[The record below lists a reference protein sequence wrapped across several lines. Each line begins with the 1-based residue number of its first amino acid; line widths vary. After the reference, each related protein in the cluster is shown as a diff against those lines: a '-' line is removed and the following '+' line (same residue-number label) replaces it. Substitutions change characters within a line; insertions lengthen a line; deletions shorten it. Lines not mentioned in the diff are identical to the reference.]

1 MAIKIY
7 LSELLGNK
15 KMTQAELARKTGIR
29 PNTINEI
36 YWEMVDRISL
46 EHIEKI
52 CSVLNCVVLRAKC
65 KNVANRMQKIGFK
78 KRHFKRL
85 LNAK

>member
-36 YWEMVDRISL
+36 YWAMVDRISL

-52 CSVLNCVVLRAKC
+52 CSVLNCEVCDLIKIR
-65 KNVANRMQKIGFK
+65 NRK
-78 KRHFKRL
+78 
-85 LNAK
+85 

>member
-36 YWEMVDRISL
+36 YWEMVDGISL

-52 CSVLNCVVLRAKC
+52 CSVLNCEVCDLIKIR
-65 KNVANRMQKIGFK
+65 NRK
-78 KRHFKRL
+78 
-85 LNAK
+85 

>member
-36 YWEMVDRISL
+36 YWKMVDRISL

-52 CSVLNCVVLRAKC
+52 CSVLNCEVCDLIKIR
-65 KNVANRMQKIGFK
+65 NRK
-78 KRHFKRL
+78 
-85 LNAK
+85 

>member
-46 EHIEKI
+46 EHIEII
-52 CSVLNCVVLRAKC
+52 CSVLNCEVCDLIKIR
-65 KNVANRMQKIGFK
+65 NRK
-78 KRHFKRL
+78 
-85 LNAK
+85 

>member
-52 CSVLNCVVLRAKC
+52 SSVLNCEVCDLIKIR
-65 KNVANRMQKIGFK
+65 NRK
-78 KRHFKRL
+78 
-85 LNAK
+85 

>member
-36 YWEMVDRISL
+36 YWEMVDRIIL

-52 CSVLNCVVLRAKC
+52 CSVLNCEVCDLIKIR
-65 KNVANRMQKIGFK
+65 NRK
-78 KRHFKRL
+78 
-85 LNAK
+85 

>member
-46 EHIEKI
+46 EHIEQI
-52 CSVLNCVVLRAKC
+52 CSVLNCEVCDLIKIR
-65 KNVANRMQKIGFK
+65 NRK
-78 KRHFKRL
+78 
-85 LNAK
+85 

>member
-36 YWEMVDRISL
+36 YREMVDRISL

-52 CSVLNCVVLRAKC
+52 CSVLNCEVCDLIKIR
-65 KNVANRMQKIGFK
+65 NRK
-78 KRHFKRL
+78 
-85 LNAK
+85 

>member
-52 CSVLNCVVLRAKC
+52 MLSFEL
-65 KNVANRMQKIGFK
+65 
-78 KRHFKRL
+78 
-85 LNAK
+85 

>member
-52 CSVLNCVVLRAKC
+52 YSVLNCEVCDLIKIR
-65 KNVANRMQKIGFK
+65 NRK
-78 KRHFKRL
+78 
-85 LNAK
+85 

>member
-46 EHIEKI
+46 EHIEKNML
-52 CSVLNCVVLRAKC
+52 SFEL
-65 KNVANRMQKIGFK
+65 
-78 KRHFKRL
+78 
-85 LNAK
+85 

>member
-46 EHIEKI
+46 KHIEKI
-52 CSVLNCVVLRAKC
+52 CSVLNCEVCDLIKIR
-65 KNVANRMQKIGFK
+65 NRK
-78 KRHFKRL
+78 
-85 LNAK
+85 

>member
-46 EHIEKI
+46 ERIEKI
-52 CSVLNCVVLRAKC
+52 CSVLNCEVCDLIKIR
-65 KNVANRMQKIGFK
+65 NRK
-78 KRHFKRL
+78 
-85 LNAK
+85 

>member
-46 EHIEKI
+46 EHIAKI
-52 CSVLNCVVLRAKC
+52 CSVLNCEVCDLIKIR
-65 KNVANRMQKIGFK
+65 NRK
-78 KRHFKRL
+78 
-85 LNAK
+85 

>member
-7 LSELLGNK
+7 LSEILGKK

-36 YWEMVDRISL
+36 YWDMVDRISL

-52 CSVLNCVVLRAKC
+52 CSVLNCEVCDLIKIT
-65 KNVANRMQKIGFK
+65 NRK
-78 KRHFKRL
+78 
-85 LNAK
+85 

>member
-36 YWEMVDRISL
+36 YWEMVDL
-46 EHIEKI
+46 NKTEHCFYHI
-52 CSVLNCVVLRAKC
+52 L
-65 KNVANRMQKIGFK
+65 
-78 KRHFKRL
+78 
-85 LNAK
+85 

>member
-36 YWEMVDRISL
+36 YWEMVDRINL

-52 CSVLNCVVLRAKC
+52 CSVLNCEVCDLIKIR
-65 KNVANRMQKIGFK
+65 NRK
-78 KRHFKRL
+78 
-85 LNAK
+85 

>member
-1 MAIKIY
+1 MAIKIC
-7 LSELLGNK
+7 LSEILGKK

-36 YWEMVDRISL
+36 YCEMVERISL

-52 CSVLNCVVLRAKC
+52 CSVLNCEVCDLIKIT
-65 KNVANRMQKIGFK
+65 NRK
-78 KRHFKRL
+78 
-85 LNAK
+85 

>member
-15 KMTQAELARKTGIR
+15 KMTQAELARKTGSR

-36 YWEMVDRISL
+36 Y
-46 EHIEKI
+46 
-52 CSVLNCVVLRAKC
+52 
-65 KNVANRMQKIGFK
+65 
-78 KRHFKRL
+78 
-85 LNAK
+85 

>member
-36 YWEMVDRISL
+36 YWEMVVRISL

-52 CSVLNCVVLRAKC
+52 CSVLNCEVCDLIKIR
-65 KNVANRMQKIGFK
+65 NRK
-78 KRHFKRL
+78 
-85 LNAK
+85 